1 MATNSHIQFG
11 GARRR
16 TLQTLALVFAAAV
29 VGAGHSKALPVY
41 GFDEDDGR
49 DTAAQSSNKPTVEAA
64 FPLES
69 YGPNSV
75 ARLVIT
81 DKASTVSIQ
90 IRHVGPETGPIM
102 GNDTMTGVPMTAKRT
117 IGRVS
122 GTRIVNVRLGDWPS
136 GVYFVQLNA
145 PGGRVGYA
153 PFVLR
158 PKHLGV
164 NRVAVVM
171 PTQTWQAYNHRDDNG
186 DGRADTWYACA
197 CQHSARLGRPFL
209 DRGTPP
215 HFKHYEA
222 WWLRWLVHTDKK
234 VDIISDAELKRAS
247 GHELAKA
254 YSLIIFSGHH
264 EYVTT
269 HEYDAIT
276 DYRNR
281 GGNLVFLS
289 ANNFYWKIVIHGRVM
304 YRITKWRDLGRPEA
318 ALLGVEYFHNDSGE
332 HRGNW
337 IVRNA
342 GALPWLFAGM
352 TLHNG
357 SVLSTGGIEADHTTS
372 ASPKSTRV
380 VAEISNLY
388 GPGMTAQMTYY
399 ETKAGAKVFAAGAF
413 TLAGGMRDNP
423 RVQQL
428 VANLWTH
435 LGNDRTGQ

>member
-1 MATNSHIQFG
+1 M
-11 GARRR
+11 
-16 TLQTLALVFAAAV
+16 
-29 VGAGHSKALPVY
+29 
-41 GFDEDDGR
+41 
-49 DTAAQSSNKPTVEAA
+49 
-64 FPLES
+64 
-69 YGPNSV
+69 
-75 ARLVIT
+75 IT
-81 DKASTVSIQ
+81 DKTPTVSIQ

-102 GNDTMTGVPMTAKRT
+102 GNDTMTRVPMTAKRT

-289 ANNFYWKIVIHGRVM
+289 A
-304 YRITKWRDLGRPEA
+304 
-318 ALLGVEYFHNDSGE
+318 
-332 HRGNW
+332 
-337 IVRNA
+337 
-342 GALPWLFAGM
+342 
-352 TLHNG
+352 HNG

>member
-1 MATNSHIQFG
+1 MATKSLIQFS

-16 TLQTLALVFAAAV
+16 TLQILALVFAALV

-41 GFDEDDGR
+41 GLDDDDGR
-49 DTAAQSSNKPTVEAA
+49 DMAAQSSAKPTVEAA

-75 ARLVIT
+75 AHLVIT
-81 DKASTVSIQ
+81 DTARTVSVQ

-102 GNDTMTGVPMTAKRT
+102 GDDTMTGVPMTPERR

-122 GTRIVNVRLGDWPS
+122 GRRVVNISLGDWPS
-136 GVYFVQLNA
+136 GVYFVQLTA

-153 PFVLR
+153 PFVVR
-158 PKHLGV
+158 PRHLGMS
-164 NRVAVVM
+164 RVAVVM

-186 DGRADTWYACA
+186 DGRADTWYACT

-222 WWLRWLVHTDKK
+222 WWLRWLVQTGKD

-247 GHELAKA
+247 GHELARA

-304 YRITKWRDLGRPEA
+304 YRVVKWRDIGRPEA
-318 ALLGVEYFHNDSGE
+318 ALLGVEYFHNDDGE
-332 HRGNW
+332 HRGPW
-337 IVRNA
+337 IVRNT
-342 GALPWLFAGM
+342 GAFPWLFAG
-352 TLHNG
+352 TGLHNG
-357 SVLSTGGIEADHTTS
+357 SVLSTGGIEADWKTS
-372 ASPKSTRV
+372 ASPKTTRV
-380 VAEISNLY
+380 IAAIANLY
-388 GPGMTAQMTYY
+388 GPGMTADMTYY

-428 VANLWTH
+428 VSNLMTH
-435 LGNDRTGQ
+435 LGNDRPGQ

>member
-1 MATNSHIQFG
+1 
-11 GARRR
+11 
-16 TLQTLALVFAAAV
+16 
-29 VGAGHSKALPVY
+29 
-41 GFDEDDGR
+41 
-49 DTAAQSSNKPTVEAA
+49 
-64 FPLES
+64 
-69 YGPNSV
+69 
-75 ARLVIT
+75 
-81 DKASTVSIQ
+81 
-90 IRHVGPETGPIM
+90 M
-102 GNDTMTGVPMTAKRT
+102 GNDTMTGVPMTPKRP

-122 GTRIVNVRLGDWPS
+122 GRRIVNVRLGNWQS
-136 GVYFVQLNA
+136 GVYFVELTA
-145 PGGRVGYA
+145 PGGRIGYA

-158 PKHLGV
+158 PNHLGV

-186 DGRADTWYACA
+186 DGRADTWYACT

-222 WWLRWLVHTDKK
+222 WWLRWLVQTNKQ

-247 GHELAKA
+247 GHQLANA

-269 HEYDAIT
+269 HEFDAIT

-281 GGNLVFLS
+281 GGNLMFLS

-304 YRITKWRDLGRPEA
+304 YRIAKWRDLDRPEA
-318 ALLGVEYFHNDSGE
+318 ALLGVEYFHNDDGE

-337 IVRNA
+337 IVHNA
-342 GALPWLFAGM
+342 GALPWLFGG
-352 TLHNG
+352 TGLGNG
-357 SVLSTGGIEADHTTS
+357 SVLSSGGIEADHMTS
-372 ASPKSTRV
+372 ASPKSTRI
-380 VAEISNLY
+380 VAEIPNLY

-399 ETKAGAKVFAAGAF
+399 EKGGAKVFAAGAF
-413 TLAGGMRDNP
+413 TLAGGIRDNP

-428 VANLWTH
+428 IDNLMAH
-435 LGNDRTGQ
+435 LEQP